1 MKNTKNND
9 EKRALNFL
17 KDCAIDYELFEH
29 ESVWTVSDVE
39 NLGLDFNALG
49 LKTLVLRDRKAE
61 RFYLVVL
68 NEKKR
73 LDIKALQD
81 RFNEKKLIFAS
92 EENLIDLFRVLPGSL
107 SPMALINYK
116 KNNSLKIV
124 LDEDLLSAEYIA
136 MHPNNNAFTVR
147 VSSEN
152 FQKFMD
158 RLKLDYKYLPL

>member
-29 ESVWTVSDVE
+29 EPVWTVSDIE

-61 RFYLVVL
+61 RFYFVVL

-73 LDIKALQD
+73 LDIKSLQD

-92 EENLIDLFRVLPGSL
+92 EENLLDLFRVLPGSL

-116 KNNSLKIV
+116 KKSSLKII

-147 VSSEN
+147 VSLEE
-152 FQKFMD
+152 FQKFMGK
-158 RLKLDYKYLPL
+158 LKLDYKYLPL